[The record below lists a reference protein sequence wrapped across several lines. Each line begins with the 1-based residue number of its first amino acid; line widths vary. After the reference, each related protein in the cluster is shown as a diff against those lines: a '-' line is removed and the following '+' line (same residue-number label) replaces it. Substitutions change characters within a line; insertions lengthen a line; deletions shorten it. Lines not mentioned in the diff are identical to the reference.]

1 MDGCSRRYVLLRGCG
16 WERNMWDTRRRH
28 RQMLGGIAPLYP
40 LVGGMAIDSVWQSV
54 ELTVDQVIP
63 ALQDE

>member
-1 MDGCSRRYVLLRGCG
+1 MR
-16 WERNMWDTRRRH
+16 DTRRRH
-28 RQMLGGIAPLYP
+28 RQMLGGIAPLHP

-54 ELTVDQVIP
+54 ELTVDKVIP